1 MQNAK
6 YIYYA
11 AYLAQSMHTSHA
23 YGDDG
28 ANEYQYF
35 DVYKSRLEI
44 LKPRLEM
51 TLNEKFSNLPVK
63 SLLEV
68 SNDEPAVVI
77 GIFFKKY
84 KKQDQILNEYRE
96 DGDDTITDGEEMKL
110 ITGLFST

>member
-1 MQNAK
+1 M
-6 YIYYA
+6 
-11 AYLAQSMHTSHA
+11 AYLAQSNASKA

-63 SLLEV
+63 SLLEI
-68 SNDEPAVVI
+68 SNDDPAVVI

-96 DGDDTITDGEEMKL
+96 DGDDTNTDGNEIDMKL
-110 ITGLFST
+110 ITGPFLT